1 MKIAEAT
8 YYRLP
13 TISGAEKIL
22 GSGAMWGKG
31 VRMNRFKFEAF
42 CEEFPFLRVL
52 SPDGRK
58 PDWIKIKR
66 ADENL
71 LGVVP
76 SHYFWD
82 GPLGETHDDKRV
94 HFILTEG
101 EDLFSSVLPDIE
113 VGDNSNGCRR
123 KEQGETILEAIDS
136 LDISEKIKY
145 IVVEDYYKNAWQGQ
159 DHTEEWSF
167 TIYKPAADA
176 SFPAE
181 IQKAK
186 EKAMAQVKAEA
197 NF

>member
-1 MKIAEAT
+1 MKIAETT

-13 TISGAEKIL
+13 TISGAEKYRAAVLCGGREIV
-22 GSGAMWGKG
+22 MD
-31 VRMNRFKFEAF
+31 RFKFEAF
-42 CEEFPFLRVL
+42 CEEFPFLRIL

-58 PDWIKIKR
+58 PDWIKVKR

-82 GPLGETHDDKRV
+82 GHLGETHDDTRV

-101 EDLFSSVLPDIE
+101 EGLFSSVLPDIE

-123 KEQGETILEAIDS
+123 KEQGETILEAIDR
-136 LDISEKIKY
+136 LNISEKIKY
-145 IVVEDYYKNAWQGQ
+145 VVVEGYYKNAWQGQ

>member
-1 MKIAEAT
+1 MD
-8 YYRLP
+8 
-13 TISGAEKIL
+13 
-22 GSGAMWGKG
+22 
-31 VRMNRFKFEAF
+31 RFKFEAF

-82 GPLGETHDDKRV
+82 GHLGETHDDKRV

-123 KEQGETILEAIDS
+123 KEQGETILEAIDR
-136 LDISEKIKY
+136 LNISEKIKY
-145 IVVEDYYKNAWQGQ
+145 VVVEGYYKNAWQGQ

-176 SFPAE
+176 SFDASFPAE

-186 EKAMAQVKAEA
+186 EKTMAQVKAEA